1 MADLIQHRYFATEA
15 AYNAATKKDTDICFI
30 GDTGRIITRNGT
42 FGNAK
47 SVLESLNTYM
57 TATDSRLST
66 LEGYFNKTE
75 SSANKADKV
84 QVTQNLSNNTEY
96 PMLWTNANAN
106 TEYSQLFKSYANMT
120 FNPSAKRITVGSGG
134 GFRISGGTSS
144 QFLKADGSTD
154 STTYAAKTD
163 LNNYIPWGGGTTTGT
178 LAINANAIYINSDTE
193 IYLKRKFDTGD
204 KTLCVA
210 SSAFRPSNTDSHG
223 HFDLGTNT
231 LRFKNG
237 YFLETVYANSFSG
250 SLTGVASQASQIYT
264 INDESNTNDKPI
276 AWLQYSQNSG
286 YSPVGTTNSK
296 LYFNPST
303 GYVTATGFNGKIG
316 SSTIGGT
323 ATPIYLNN
331 GTPTACSLPW
341 PTDLLSN
348 NLIQQKYLPSYVDDV
363 LEYANLTALKAAT
376 GETGKIYV
384 TTDNN
389 KVYRWTGKDY
399 IEINSSVSTADTAAN
414 AANADLAKKATQLAT
429 ARTLKIGK
437 TGKTFDGSAD
447 VTWTLDE
454 IDAASTSDL
463 NNYLPTA
470 GGTMTGNITF
480 SGDKEI
486 QTNSSYIGLTKPS
499 TGIGVAVQFTER
511 VFRPYAAGT
520 GTWSLG
526 GDNGKWKDGYFTGTV
541 YATNFSGN
549 ATSATTATTA
559 EKAASLYT
567 TSGTIPLAAISE
579 GTLQYNRCSAG
590 NCGNLPY
597 NNNANGIITLNT
609 YNGNYHHQLGFSSNN
624 KLYHRGLTG
633 TDISNSSQV
642 EWNEIAYVGSTVA
655 KATTATTANKVAN
668 TFRIQYNGSTLWT
681 YNGDTFRS
689 LNIKAGSNVSVSGSG
704 DDTITIAATDTTYSA
719 GAGLTLDST
728 TFNVGLGY
736 STDEANRNYAVKA
749 SGKNLYVNVPWS
761 DTNTDTKVT
770 SVGNHYTIT
779 SGTAKTTTASG
790 STLEFNG
797 DVITGVN
804 VDAAGHIYSLTTS
817 KLPSNPNT
825 DTKVTSVSNHYT
837 PSGGTALTG
846 TSSETLGFSGQVMTG
861 ITRDEAGH
869 ITGATFKNLP
879 SNPVPSYSFNTG
891 AGGTKTMAEFLT
903 YTTGR
908 TYTSDI
914 RSSVTVNVTTQNIV
928 LFNGYGD
935 LTVTVNMNGWDFAN
949 IIIVGHPGSSDGK
962 TVLIQTT
969 GGDDI
974 YENED
979 CGLITTTSSKY
990 VVEASI
996 VKSSYGTFVSTRK
1009 YGKFI

>member
-1 MADLIQHRYFATEA
+1 MADLIQHRYFETEA

-30 GDTGRIITRNGT
+30 GDTGRIITRSGT

-47 SVLESLNTYM
+47 SVLESLNTYIDK
-57 TATDSRLST
+57 TDGRLKA
-66 LEGYFNKTE
+66 LEENF
-75 SSANKADKV
+75 SSGSAAKADKV

-120 FNPSAKRITVGSGG
+120 FNPAAKRITVGSGG
-134 GFRISGGTSS
+134 GFRISGGLSTE
-144 QFLKADGSTD
+144 FLKADGSTD
-154 STTYAAKTD
+154 NTAYASTTD
-163 LNNYIPWGGGTTTGT
+163 LDKYLKLTGGTTSDIFS
-178 LAINANAIYINSDTE
+178 INANAIYLNTNTE

-204 KTLCVA
+204 KTLMLGRD
-210 SSAFRPSNTDSHG
+210 SIRPANTDSHDY
-223 HFDLGTNT
+223 FSLGIDT

-237 YFLETVYANSFSG
+237 YFSGTVYANSFSG
-250 SLTGVASQASQIYT
+250 SLSGNADSATKVFLNYNETANDTYPLIWGNSTNTTSENQGVF
-264 INDESNTNDKPI
+264 K
-276 AWLQYSQNSG
+276 
-286 YSPVGTTNSK
+286 SPKK

-323 ATPIYLNN
+323 ATPIYLKE
-331 GTPTACSLPW
+331 GTPTACNLPW
-341 PTDLLSN
+341 PADLLSN
-348 NLIQQKYLPSYVDDV
+348 DLIQQKYLPSYVDDV
-363 LEYANLTALKAAT
+363 LEYANLNALKAVT

-429 ARTLKIGK
+429 ARTLKIGESS
-437 TGKTFDGSAD
+437 KTFDGSAD

-454 IDAASTSDL
+454 IGAASTSAL
-463 NNYLPTA
+463 NSYLPTA
-470 GGTMTGNITF
+470 GGKLTGQIELAYAAQFHTTQNYIQF
-480 SGDKEI
+480 SYPDGGGFNFNFANK
-486 QTNSSYIGLTKPS
+486 QYRPNT
-499 TGIGVAVQFTER
+499 TGIWDI
-511 VFRPYAAGT
+511 GT
-520 GTWSLG
+520 SGY
-526 GDNGKWKDGYFTGTV
+526 KFKDGYFSGTV
-541 YATNFSGN
+541 YATTFSGN
-549 ATSATTATTA
+549 ATT
-559 EKAASLYT
+559 
-567 TSGTIPLAAISE
+567 
-579 GTLQYNRCSAG
+579 
-590 NCGNLPY
+590 
-597 NNNANGIITLNT
+597 
-609 YNGNYHHQLGFSSNN
+609 
-624 KLYHRGLTG
+624 
-633 TDISNSSQV
+633 
-642 EWNEIAYVGSTVA
+642 
-655 KATTATTANKVAN
+655 ATTATTANKVAN
-668 TFRIQYNGSTLWT
+668 TLTIKG
-681 YNGDTFRS
+681 GDTTVLTYDGSIEKTFS
-689 LNIKAGSNVSVSGSG
+689 IKAGTNIGISNSINNGS
-704 DDTITIAATDTTYSA
+704 ITISAASYTA
-719 GAGLTLDST
+719 GAGLKLDGV
-728 TFNVGLGY
+728 TFNVGVAY
-736 STDEANRNYAVKA
+736 TTNDAERNYAVKTDTN
-749 SGKNLYVNVPWS
+749 KNLYVYVPWK
-761 DTNTDTKVT
+761 DTDTKVT

-790 STLEFNG
+790 STLAFNG

-817 KLPSNPNT
+817 KLPSNPNTDYQATESGHYTPSTTSGTYTTTAETAVSGWSSTLTALTGLTLDSKKHVVGVKTKQITIPANPNT

-846 TSSETLGFSGQVMTG
+846 TSSETLGFGGQVMTG
-861 ITRDEAGH
+861 ITRDAAGH

-903 YTTGR
+903 YMTGR

-949 IIIVGHPGSSDGK
+949 IIIVGHPGSSNGK

-996 VKSSYGTFVSTRK
+996 VKSSYGTFVSTRT
-1009 YGKFI
+1009 YGKYS